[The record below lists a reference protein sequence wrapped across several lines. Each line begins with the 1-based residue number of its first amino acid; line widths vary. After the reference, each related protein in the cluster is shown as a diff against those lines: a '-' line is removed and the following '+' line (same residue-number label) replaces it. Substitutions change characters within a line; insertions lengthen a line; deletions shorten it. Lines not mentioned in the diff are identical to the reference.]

1 MASRAEQKAAARA
14 AREARHLEL
23 KMASARRTRLMV
35 TAGIIGVAVIA
46 LVVAIVVSTNGGHKA
61 NTTINNATKAA
72 ARRTVAA
79 ELAGIPQSGNVL
91 GKASAPITLVEY
103 GDLVCPICR
112 DFAVT
117 TEPGIINALVKTGKA
132 KLEYRGFETASQS
145 ANGSEYVA
153 TQVAARSAGL
163 QSREWNY
170 ILLMYR
176 EQPQTLNG
184 QPAEES
190 PYITPKYL
198 QDLAAQVPGLN
209 LIKWQA
215 HLADVTLANDVTT
228 DGQAALA
235 SGAQGT
241 PAVTVT
247 GPKGTALD
255 QESIPTVAGLES
267 AIAQLS

>member
-1 MASRAEQKAAARA
+1 MEMKLAA
-14 AREARHLEL
+14 
-23 KMASARRTRLMV
+23 ARRTRLML
-35 TAGIIGVAVIA
+35 TGGIIAVAIIA
-46 LVVAIVVSTNGGHKA
+46 LVVAIVVSSNGAHKS
-61 NTTINNATKAA
+61 NTKVNASTKAA
-72 ARRTVAA
+72 AQKVVAG

-91 GKASAPITLVEY
+91 GKASAPITLIEY

-117 TEPGIINALVKTGKA
+117 TEPGIIKALVKTGKA
-132 KLEYRGFETASQS
+132 KLEFRGFETASQT
-145 ANGSEYVA
+145 ANNSEYPA

-163 QSREWNY
+163 QGREWNY

-184 QPAEES
+184 QPAEEVS
-190 PYITPKYL
+190 YITPKYL

-215 HLADVTLANDVTT
+215 NLGSQSLANDVTV

-255 QESIPTVAGLES
+255 QESIPTLAGLES
-267 AIAQLS
+267 TISQLS

>member
-1 MASRAEQKAAARA
+1 MAA
-14 AREARHLEL
+14 
-23 KMASARRTRLMV
+23 ARRTRLLL
-35 TAGIIGVAVIA
+35 TAGIIGVAVLV
-46 LVVAIVVSTNGGHKA
+46 LVVAIVVSSNGAKKA
-61 NTTINNATKAA
+61 NTKVTASTKAA
-72 ARRTVAA
+72 AQKVVAA

-91 GKASAPITLVEY
+91 GKASAPITLTEY

-117 TEPGIINALVKTGKA
+117 TEPGIIKSLVKTGKA
-132 KLEYRGFETASQS
+132 KLVYRGFETASQT
-145 ANGSEYVA
+145 ANNSEYPA

-163 QSREWNY
+163 QGREWNY

-176 EQPQTLNG
+176 EQPQTLDG
-184 QPAEES
+184 QPAEEVS
-190 PYITPKYL
+190 YITPKYL

-209 LIKWQA
+209 LIKWEANLGSQ
-215 HLADVTLANDVTT
+215 TLANDVTV

-241 PAVTVT
+241 PTVAVT

-255 QESIPTVAGLES
+255 QESIPTLSGLQS
-267 AIAQLS
+267 TIASVS

>member
-1 MASRAEQKAAARA
+1 MEMR
-14 AREARHLEL
+14 
-23 KMASARRTRLMV
+23 MASARRTRLML
-35 TAGIIGVAVIA
+35 TAGIIGVAIVA

-61 NTTINNATKAA
+61 NTKITRSTKAA
-72 ARRTVAA
+72 ALRTVQS

-91 GKASAPITLVEY
+91 GNPNAPITLIEY

-117 TEPGIINALVKTGKA
+117 SEPGIIKNLVKTGKA
-132 KLEYRGFETASQS
+132 KLEYRGFETASQT
-145 ANGSEYVA
+145 ANANEYVA

-163 QSREWNY
+163 QNREWDY
-170 ILLMYR
+170 ILLMYG

-184 QPAEES
+184 QPAEEVS
-190 PYITPKYL
+190 YITPKYL

-209 LIKWQA
+209 LIKWQS

-255 QESIPTVAGLES
+255 QESIPTLAGLES
-267 AIAQLS
+267 TIATLS

>member
-14 AREARHLEL
+14 AREARQIE
-23 KMASARRTRLMV
+23 MRVAAARRTRLML

-46 LVVAIVVSTNGGHKA
+46 LVVVIVVSSNGGHKA
-61 NTTINNATKAA
+61 NTKITNSTKAA

-91 GKASAPITLVEY
+91 GKASAPITLIEY

-117 TEPGIINALVKTGKA
+117 TEPGIIKNLVKTGKA
-132 KLEYRGFETASQS
+132 KLEFRAFETASQT
-145 ANGSEYVA
+145 ANASEYVA

-163 QSREWNY
+163 QNLEWNY
-170 ILLMYR
+170 VLLTYR

-190 PYITPKYL
+190 SYITPKYL
-198 QDLAAQVPGLN
+198 QDLAAQVHGLN
-209 LIKWQA
+209 LIKWQS
-215 HLADVTLANDVTT
+215 HLADVGLANDVTT

-247 GPKGTALD
+247 GPKGTTLD
-255 QESIPTVAGLES
+255 QESIPTLAGLQS
-267 AIAQLS
+267 TISQVS

>member
-1 MASRAEQKAAARA
+1 MAT
-14 AREARHLEL
+14 
-23 KMASARRTRLMV
+23 ARRTRLMV
-35 TAGIIGVAVIA
+35 TAGIIGVAVVA
-46 LVVAIVVSTNGGHKA
+46 LVVAIVVSTNGGHKG
-61 NTTINNATKAA
+61 NTKINASTKAA
-72 ARRTVAA
+72 ALRTVKS

-91 GKASAPITLVEY
+91 GNPNAPITLVEY

-117 TEPGIINALVKTGKA
+117 TEPQIIKTLVKTGKA
-132 KLEYRGFETASQS
+132 KLEYRGFETASQT

-163 QSREWNY
+163 QNREWTY

-184 QPAEES
+184 QPAEEVS
-190 PYITPKYL
+190 YITPKYL

-209 LIKWQA
+209 LIKWQS

-247 GPKGTALD
+247 GPKGSALD

-267 AIAQLS
+267 AISQLS

>member
-14 AREARHLEL
+14 ARESHQMQM
-23 KMASARRTRLMV
+23 KMAAARRTRLMV

-72 ARRTVAA
+72 AQKTVAA

-117 TEPGIINALVKTGKA
+117 TEPGIISALVKTGKA
-132 KLEYRGFETASQS
+132 KLEFRAFETASQT
-145 ANGSEYVA
+145 ANASEYVA

-163 QSREWNY
+163 QGREWNY
-170 ILLMYR
+170 ILTMYR

-184 QPAEES
+184 QPAEQVS
-190 PYITPKYL
+190 YITPKYL
-198 QDLAAQVPGLN
+198 QDIATQVPGLN
-209 LIKWQA
+209 PIKWQS
-215 HLADVTLANDVTT
+215 HLADVALVNDVTT

-241 PAVTVT
+241 PAVTVA

-267 AIAQLS
+267 TIAQLS

>member
-1 MASRAEQKAAARA
+1 MEMRMAA
-14 AREARHLEL
+14 
-23 KMASARRTRLMV
+23 ARRTRLMM

-46 LVVAIVVSTNGGHKA
+46 LVVAIIVSSSGGHKP
-61 NTTINNATKAA
+61 NTKINASTKASA
-72 ARRTVAA
+72 QKIVAA

-91 GKASAPITLVEY
+91 GKASAPITLIEY

-117 TEPGIINALVKTGKA
+117 SEPGIIKSLVKTGKA
-132 KLEYRGFETASQS
+132 KLEYRGFETASQT
-145 ANGSEYVA
+145 ANASEYVA

-163 QSREWNY
+163 QGREWNY
-170 ILLMYR
+170 VLLTYR

-184 QPAEES
+184 QPAEEVS
-190 PYITPKYL
+190 YITPKYL
-198 QDLAAQVPGLN
+198 QDLAAQIPGLN

-215 HLADVTLANDVTT
+215 HLADASLANVVTL
-228 DGQAALA
+228 DGQAAQA

-247 GPKGTALD
+247 GPKGTVLD
-255 QESIPTVAGLES
+255 QESIPTLAGLES
-267 AIAQLS
+267 TIAQVS

>member
-14 AREARHLEL
+14 ARETRQMEM
-23 KMASARRTRLMV
+23 KMAAARRTRLML

-46 LVVAIVVSTNGGHKA
+46 LVVAIVVSSNGAKKA
-61 NTTINNATKAA
+61 NTKITASTKATA
-72 ARRTVAA
+72 QRIVAS
-79 ELAGIPQSGNVL
+79 ELAGIPQSGNTL

-117 TEPGIINALVKTGKA
+117 SEPGIISSLVKTGKA
-132 KLEYRGFETASQS
+132 KLEYRGFETASQT
-145 ANGSEYVA
+145 ANASEYPA

-163 QSREWNY
+163 QDREWNY

-176 EQPQTLNG
+176 EQPQTING
-184 QPAEES
+184 QDAEEVS
-190 PYITPKYL
+190 YITPKYL
-198 QDLAAQVPGLN
+198 QDIAAQIPGLN

-215 HLADVTLANDVTT
+215 NLGSQTLANDVTV
-228 DGQAALA
+228 DGQAALSA
-235 SGAQGT
+235 GAQGT
-241 PAVTVT
+241 PTVSVT
-247 GPKGTALD
+247 GPKGTTLD

-267 AIAQLS
+267 TIAQVS